1 MKKSSSAPL
10 RLAIPALAI
19 LALLTACAGK
29 EEGGATGGGRT
40 YTVRGQVT
48 QLPDPASPGSGIYIS
63 HEAIDDYVNRSGE
76 VEGMDPMNMPFPVKA
91 GVSLDG
97 IQPADVVE
105 FDLHVDWQSEETPV
119 EITRIR
125 ELPAGTKLDFRAAEP
140 DKTKN
145 QKP

>member
-1 MKKSSSAPL
+1 MKKSPAATL
-10 RLAIPALAI
+10 LAAFAI
-19 LALLTACAGK
+19 LLSLAGCAGK
-29 EEGGATGGGRT
+29 EGSDSQGGGHT

-48 QLPDPASPGSGIYIS
+48 QLPDPASPGSGLYVS
-63 HEAIDDYVNRSGE
+63 HEAIDNYVARSGE
-76 VEGMDPMNMPFPVKA
+76 VEGMDPMNMPFPVA
-91 GVSLDG
+91 DGVSLDG
-97 IQPADVVE
+97 IQPTDVVE

-140 DKTKN
+140 DKN

>member
-1 MKKSSSAPL
+1 MSPSAPL
-10 RLAIPALAI
+10 RLAIPTLAI

-29 EEGGATGGGRT
+29 EEEDATGGGRT

-48 QLPDPASPGSGIYIS
+48 QLPDPANPGSGIYIS
-63 HEAIDDYVNRSGE
+63 HEAIDDYVGRSGE
-76 VEGMDPMNMPFPVKA
+76 VEGMDSMNMPFPVGA
-91 GVSLDG
+91 GVSLEG

-105 FDLHVDWQSEETPV
+105 FDLHVDWESERPV

-125 ELPAGTKLDFRAAEP
+125 ELPASTKLDFRAAEP
-140 DKTKN
+140 DKN